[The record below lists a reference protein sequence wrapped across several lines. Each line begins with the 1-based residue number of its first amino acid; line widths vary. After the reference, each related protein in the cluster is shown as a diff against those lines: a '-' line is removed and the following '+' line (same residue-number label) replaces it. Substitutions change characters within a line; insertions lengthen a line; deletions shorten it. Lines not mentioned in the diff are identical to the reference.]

1 MVTEMIQRANQ
12 AVIAEQSEKNRL
24 FIHNA
29 IEMALSFGDFQK
41 EIDSL
46 CTPESML
53 QESAKRIEHLVPFDI
68 SAFFL
73 VDEDSS
79 DFCPT
84 LCTPSEAGPALE
96 QEMAFLIQNG
106 YVAWAIRE
114 RRGITVF
121 SEDGSRQILLHVLAT
136 YSRVVGIFLGCFP
149 KVLKRL
155 PDASLEILSLI
166 LRNTA
171 NGLESLTCYGLMRQQ
186 NEALEQKVAEKTK
199 RLLRFER
206 QLMQAQ
212 KTEAIM
218 ALSGGI
224 AHQFNNVLT
233 GLLGNID
240 LLEMNCGDH
249 GDVKHFVRQARSVS
263 DRMSHLTRQLLTYVQ
278 GGSHAPVLVPV
289 NELINGAFP
298 VLRRLVQPNVH
309 LVSEQCPQHLK
320 AKVDVTQMQMV
331 LSAII
336 NNADEAISGDGEIR
350 ISADEVVV
358 KETRQDVTDPLAPG
372 SWICITIQDTGKG
385 MDQHTVAHIFEPFFT
400 TKFEGRGLGM
410 AMVSGIIKSHEG
422 SIRVASQVN
431 KGTRISIFLPFMAD
445 EPD

>member
-1 MVTEMIQRANQ
+1 
-12 AVIAEQSEKNRL
+12 
-24 FIHNA
+24 
-29 IEMALSFGDFQK
+29 
-41 EIDSL
+41 
-46 CTPESML
+46 
-53 QESAKRIEHLVPFDI
+53 
-68 SAFFL
+68 

-84 LCTPSEAGPALE
+84 ICTPTDAEPVVE
-96 QEMAFLIQNG
+96 QEMSFLIQNG
-106 YVAWAIRE
+106 YLAWAIRE

-149 KVLKRL
+149 RVLKRL

-171 NGLESLTCYGLMRQQ
+171 NGLESLTCYGLMQQQ
-186 NEALEQKVAEKTK
+186 NDALEQKVTEKTQ

-249 GDVKHFVRQARSVS
+249 SDVGLFIQQARSVS
-263 DRMSHLTRQLLTYVQ
+263 DRMSHLTRQLLAYVQ
-278 GGSHAPVLVPV
+278 GGSYDPSLTAM
-289 NELINGAFP
+289 NELINSAFP
-298 VLRRLVQPNVH
+298 VLRRLVQPSVH
-309 LVSEQCPQHLK
+309 LISEQCPEKLQ
-320 AKVDVTQMQMV
+320 ARVDMTQMQMA

-336 NNADEAISGDGEIR
+336 TNADEAISGDGEIR
-350 ISADEVVV
+350 ITAAEVVV
-358 KETRQDVTDPLAPG
+358 KEVMPDEADPLAPG
-372 SWICITIQDTGKG
+372 SWICLTIRDSGKG
-385 MDQHTVAHIFEPFFT
+385 MEQNTLQRIFEPFFT

-410 AMVSGIIKSHEG
+410 SMVSGIVKSHEG
-422 SIRVASQVN
+422 SIRVASKVN
-431 KGTRISIFLPFMAD
+431 EGTRFSIYLPFVED
-445 EPD
+445 QED